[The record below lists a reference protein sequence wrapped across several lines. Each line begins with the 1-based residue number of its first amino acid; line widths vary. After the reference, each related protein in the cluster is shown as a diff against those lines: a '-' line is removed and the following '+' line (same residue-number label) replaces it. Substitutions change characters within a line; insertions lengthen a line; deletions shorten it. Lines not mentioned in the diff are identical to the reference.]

1 MRSAISRMR
10 RGSRPQSTSASSPLM
25 ASLSPASAAI
35 PDAGGF
41 AEAGEASVGV
51 DQDDGVF
58 RGLVRA
64 EAALERLWSRH
75 AHGDGFDVGDFHGI
89 S

>member
-10 RGSRPQSTSASSPLM
+10 ARVQTTEHIGEQPVDGLAF
-25 ASLSPASAAI
+25 PASAAV

-41 AEAGEASVGV
+41 AEAGEAGVGV

-64 EAALERLWSRH
+64 EAALERLRPWH
-75 AHGDGFDVGDFHGI
+75 AARVWLRRE
-89 S
+89 